1 MYASIDRCSNHFH
14 EDPHD
19 SECGLNE
26 ILILQKR
33 HSNGSEIT
41 CHDHEILRL
50 RCRSFDVFKIFIKI
64 STHIKILLYIF
75 HLSLGGFIIPA
86 HGRPGLDYIGKTACS
101 KFSADVQILQPSK
114 IIKNSTHI
122 KILPPNENYDP
133 NRS

>member
-19 SECGLNE
+19 SECGLSE

-33 HSNGSEIT
+33 HSNGSEIA

-75 HLSLGGFIIPA
+75 HLSLGGFIIPPPQTSRLRLHRQNGMFKIFGRRPNPPTFQNNQKFNA
-86 HGRPGLDYIGKTACS
+86 HQNPATK
-101 KFSADVQILQPSK
+101 
-114 IIKNSTHI
+114 
-122 KILPPNENYDP
+122 
-133 NRS
+133 